1 MYKNET
7 LLQLID
13 RALKGGITEINDFGD
28 AVLQPEKLARFIRK
42 MQSKTVILP
51 AARYTPMTSQIK
63 HIDRISFTGR
73 VLKSGK
79 DTSGA
84 HRSLSTS
91 DYAKTATAT
100 NVLTASEFIAIASL
114 RDDALRRNIEKEAF
128 ENTMIDLLGEA
139 VGRDLEELALFAD
152 TDILYATDDVLCKT
166 DGWIKLA
173 ANAIYG
179 GGKEDFD
186 PTDKDNYPENML
198 NAMLVAMPKEYLS
211 NVNEWRFWVPWEVE
225 NSYRDLLKKR
235 GTALGDSAY
244 TGNAPLSYKGIPI
257 QVVPMLARATSVAEG
272 GTGDVA
278 ILGYPNNHVWGVFHE
293 VTIEREREA
302 KERRTD
308 FVLGL
313 EVDVGYEDENA
324 VVVAYIDKKEPA
336 S

>member
-7 LLQLID
+7 LLQIID
-13 RALKGGITEINDFGD
+13 RALKGGITEINDFGQ

-51 AARYTPMTSQIK
+51 QARYTPMNSQIK

-79 DTSGA
+79 DGSGD

-91 DYAKTATAT
+91 EYAKTNTST
-100 NVLTASEFIAIASL
+100 NVLTASEFVAIASL
-114 RDDALRRNIEKEAF
+114 RDDALRRNIEREAF

-152 TDILYATDDVLCKT
+152 KDILYATDDVLSKT
-166 DGWIKLA
+166 NGWIKQA

-179 GGKEDFD
+179 GSKEDFD
-186 PTDKDNYPENML
+186 PTDSDNYPENMF

-211 NVNEWRFWVPWEVE
+211 NINEWRFWVPWEVD
-225 NSYRDLLKKR
+225 NAYRDLLKKR

-244 TGNAPLSYKGIPI
+244 TGNSRLAYKGIP
-257 QVVPMLARATSVAEG
+257 VETVPMLARATSVGEG

-278 ILGYPNNHVWGVFHE
+278 ILGYPNNHVWGVFYK

-313 EVDVGYEDENA
+313 EVDAGYEDENA
-324 VVVAYIDKKEPA
+324 VVVAYIDKSEPA

>member
-1 MYKNET
+1 MYKNEQ
-7 LLQLID
+7 LLELID
-13 RALKGGITEINDFGD
+13 RAMKGGITEIDDFGY
-28 AVLQPEKLARFIRK
+28 AVLQPEKLARFVRK
-42 MQSKTVILP
+42 MQSKTVVLP
-51 AARYTPMTSQIK
+51 QARYSPMSSHIK

-79 DTSGA
+79 DTSGDN
-84 HRSLSTS
+84 RSLATS
-91 DYAKTATAT
+91 DFAKPTTNT

-152 TDILYATDDVLCKT
+152 TDILYSNDDVLSKT

-173 ANAIYG
+173 ENKIYG
-179 GGKEDFD
+179 GDSSDFN
-186 PTDKDNYPENML
+186 PAAETYPENMF
-198 NAMLVAMPKEYLS
+198 NAMLEAMPKEYLS
-211 NVNEWRFWVPWEVE
+211 NINEWRFWVTWDMA
-225 NSYRDLLKKR
+225 NDYRDLLKTR

-244 TGNAPLSYKGIPI
+244 TGNSPLAYKGIPI
-257 QVVPMLARATSVAEG
+257 QVVPMLARATSVGEG

-278 ILGYPNNHVWGVFHE
+278 ILGYPNNHVWGVFHR

-313 EVDVGYEDENA
+313 EVDAGYEDENA
-324 VVVAYIDKKEPA
+324 VVVAFKDASTPA